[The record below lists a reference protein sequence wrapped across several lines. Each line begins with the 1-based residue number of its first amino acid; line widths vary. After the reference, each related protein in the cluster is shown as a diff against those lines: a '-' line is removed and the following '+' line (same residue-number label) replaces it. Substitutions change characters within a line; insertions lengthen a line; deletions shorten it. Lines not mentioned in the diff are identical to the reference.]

1 MVELV
6 RNAEQG
12 ADYERIATA
21 IRQIGDVGKRLQA
34 SGLNRNCTILLLH
47 DATKVP
53 KRDIKLILDALPN
66 LPKWYLA
73 PKPEGMKRS

>member
-1 MVELV
+1 MIELV
-6 RNAEQG
+6 KTAEQG

-21 IRQIGDVGKRLQA
+21 IRAISDVGKKLSA
-34 SGLNRNCTILLLH
+34 SGLSRNCVVLILH
-47 DATKVP
+47 DATNVP

-73 PKPEGMKRS
+73 PKPEAAPKR